1 MAKTTKKDMN
11 KWELP
16 EFQIKEFSRKKAL
29 YCVCIPVIN
38 EGEKLTKQLE
48 RMKPLSKIVDII
60 ILDGGSTDGSTSP
73 TFLKKQRVRA
83 LLIKKSLGKQGTQ
96 LRMGFAYALK
106 QGYKGIITIDG
117 NGKDGTE
124 AIPEFINAL
133 EEGYDSVAGS
143 RFIKGGKAIN
153 TPFGRLLGI
162 LLTASPLLSLAAR
175 HWYTDVT
182 NGFMG
187 YSRNYLLDPRVNPF
201 RNIFV
206 KYELL
211 FYLDIRAAQLGLK
224 TKELPVTRS
233 YPKGQ
238 VPTKIRGLQSNL
250 AVITTI
256 LNVMQGYYNPKQ

>member
-1 MAKTTKKDMN
+1 MVKLTKKDIN

-16 EFQIKEFSRKKAL
+16 ESEIKEFIGKKAH
-29 YCVCIPVIN
+29 YCVCIPIIN
-38 EGEKLTKQLE
+38 EGEKLKKQLE
-48 RMKPLSKIVDII
+48 RMKPLSKIIDII

-73 TFLKKQRVRA
+73 VFLKKQGVRA
-83 LLIKKSLGKQGTQ
+83 LLIKKSPGKQGTQ

-117 NGKDGTE
+117 NGKDGVE
-124 AIPEFINAL
+124 AIPTFIKAL
-133 EEGYDSVAGS
+133 ENGYDCVAGS

-153 TPFGRLLGI
+153 TPFERLLGI
-162 LLTASPLLSLAAR
+162 RLTASPLLSLAAR
-175 HWYTDVT
+175 YWYTDVT

-187 YSRNYLLDPRVNPF
+187 YSRDYLLDPRVNPF

-238 VPTKIRGLQSNL
+238 VPTKITGLQSNL
-250 AVITTI
+250 AVIMTI
-256 LNVMQGYYNPKQ
+256 LNVMTGYYNPNT